1 MAEIDI
7 ATRYAGIS
15 RQIILIVIL
24 IMAFITA
31 GLSVVVGVTS
41 FNNLAT
47 ITLDELDRMSKIL
60 SGQIYEFQQNAT
72 KSVVDIESNS
82 MLSERLE
89 QLTNLGPYYVD
100 SSQEGQDIEES
111 DKIYSLQSQVEII
124 QALQPLQNLH
134 QLSSISLYHLSPFNL
149 VPNASPV
156 LNMRMDAEGI
166 WVGEFKTKGDIEQR
180 DYFYVQR
187 KDYIPPESDLFDVS
201 SVYQLTVQDF
211 YQRTHFQARK
221 TEGFDEIFLDADMT
235 KSMETGHISSKIVIN
250 NGIPSIQTWGYLR
263 VPISNPKTWDAEL
276 IPAMLVVMEQSI
288 GVEKLQLIKRQLGID
303 VALAKGS
310 DILVSSLPQG
320 ERLGALKQDQKVNST
335 VQDFYY
341 AGQAIA
347 LERQSQSDL
356 KAIVLS
362 PISKLAKL
370 TQGLFWQMGL
380 LALLA
385 TALASLAI
393 FWAIRRLVNRPLS
406 RLMVGVEKISKGELQ
421 HKVEVGSQNEL
432 GQLASAFN
440 IMSSELGKKTEE
452 LQNNADSLQLSNIEL
467 KKYQTKLEEM
477 VDQRTSKLKEAQ
489 KQLIESEKMA
499 SLGELVAG
507 VAHEINTPVG
517 VGVTAASFLADEA
530 NKINDKYKK
539 ELMTREDFDEFLGY
553 SLQTTEMILSNL
565 RRATELVKSFKQ
577 VAVDQ
582 TAEDR
587 RIFSVRDYI
596 DEVLIT
602 LHPRLKKTPHIID
615 VTGDASLEID
625 SYPGS
630 FSQIITN
637 LIMNSVIHAFK
648 EGEVGHIGIDV
659 QQKSE
664 QMIFTYSDD
673 GQGVSEKN
681 LSKIFAPFFTTKRG
695 YGGTG
700 LGLHIVYNL
709 VTQKLKGLIKCESS
723 PDQGI
728 KFILTIPMFVESIS
742 VDKLGEG

>member
-1 MAEIDI
+1 VAAVAMAEINI

-24 IMAFITA
+24 IMVLITA

-47 ITLDELDRMSKIL
+47 ITLDELGRMSKIL
-60 SGQIYEFQQNAT
+60 SGQVHEFKKNAT
-72 KSVVDIESNS
+72 KSVADIESNS

-100 SSQEGQDIEES
+100 SSQKGVDIEES

-149 VPNASPV
+149 IPNAKPV

-166 WVGEFKTKGDIEQR
+166 WAGKFKTKGDIEQR
-180 DYFYVQR
+180 EYFYVQR
-187 KDYIPPESDLFDVS
+187 KDYVPPASDLFDVS

-211 YQRTHFQARK
+211 YQRTHFKARK
-221 TEGFDEIFLDADMT
+221 TKGFDEVFLDDDMT
-235 KSMETGHISSKIVIN
+235 ESMESGHISSKIVIN
-250 NGIPSIQTWGYLR
+250 NGIPTIRTWGYLR
-263 VPISNPKTWDAEL
+263 VPISNPKTWEAEL

-288 GVEKLQLIKRQLGID
+288 DVEKLQSIKRQLGID
-303 VALAKGS
+303 VALAKGNK
-310 DILVSSLPQG
+310 ILVSSLPLV
-320 ERLGALKQDQKVNST
+320 ERLGILRQDLTVSST

-341 AGQAIA
+341 AGQPIVF
-347 LERQSQSDL
+347 EGQGDL
-356 KAIVLS
+356 QAIVFS
-362 PISKLAKL
+362 PISILAKL
-370 TQGLFWQMGL
+370 TQGLFLQMGL

-421 HKVEVGSQNEL
+421 HKVEVDSQNEL
-432 GQLASAFN
+432 GQLATAFN

-530 NKINDKYKK
+530 NKINKKYKN
-539 ELMTREDFDEFLGY
+539 ELMTREDFDEFLGC

-587 RIFSVRDYI
+587 RLFLVRSYI
-596 DEVLIT
+596 EEVLIT
-602 LHPRLKKTPHIID
+602 LHPRLKKTPHTIE

-648 EGEVGHIGIDV
+648 EGEAGYIGIDI
-659 QQKSE
+659 QQKNE
-664 QMIFTYSDD
+664 QMVLTYSDD
-673 GQGVSEKN
+673 GQGISEEN
-681 LSKIFAPFFTTKRG
+681 LAKIFDPFFTTKRG

-700 LGLHIVYNL
+700 LGMHIVYNL
-709 VTQKLKGLIKCESS
+709 VTQKLMGVIKCESS
-723 PDQGI
+723 PGQGI
-728 KFILTIPMFVESIS
+728 KFILTVPMS
-742 VDKLGEG
+742 VDS

>member
-1 MAEIDI
+1 MAEINI

-24 IMAFITA
+24 IMVLITA

-47 ITLDELDRMSKIL
+47 ITLDELGRMSKIL
-60 SGQIYEFQQNAT
+60 SGQVHEFKKNAT
-72 KSVVDIESNS
+72 KSVADIESNS

-100 SSQEGQDIEES
+100 SSQKGVDIEES

-149 VPNASPV
+149 IPNAKPV

-166 WVGEFKTKGDIEQR
+166 WAGKFKTKGDIEQR
-180 DYFYVQR
+180 EYFYVQR
-187 KDYIPPESDLFDVS
+187 KDYVPPASDLFDVS

-211 YQRTHFQARK
+211 YQRTHFKARK
-221 TEGFDEIFLDADMT
+221 TKGFDEVFLDDDMT
-235 KSMETGHISSKIVIN
+235 ESMESGHISSKIVIN
-250 NGIPSIQTWGYLR
+250 NGIPTIRTWGYLR
-263 VPISNPKTWDAEL
+263 VPISNPKTWEAEL

-288 GVEKLQLIKRQLGID
+288 DVEKLQSIKRQLGID
-303 VALAKGS
+303 VALAKGNK
-310 DILVSSLPQG
+310 ILVSSLPLG
-320 ERLGALKQDQKVNST
+320 ERLGILRQDLTVSST

-341 AGQAIA
+341 AGQPIVF
-347 LERQSQSDL
+347 EGQGDL
-356 KAIVLS
+356 QAIVFS
-362 PISKLAKL
+362 PISILAKL
-370 TQGLFWQMGL
+370 TQGLFLQMGL

-421 HKVEVGSQNEL
+421 HKVEVDSQNEL
-432 GQLASAFN
+432 GQLATAFN

-530 NKINDKYKK
+530 NKINKKYKN
-539 ELMTREDFDEFLGY
+539 ELMTREDFDEFLGC

-587 RIFSVRDYI
+587 RLFLVRSYI
-596 DEVLIT
+596 EEVLIT
-602 LHPRLKKTPHIID
+602 LHPRLKKTPHTIE

-648 EGEVGHIGIDV
+648 EGEAGYIGIDI
-659 QQKSE
+659 QQKNE
-664 QMIFTYSDD
+664 QMVLTYSDD
-673 GQGVSEKN
+673 GQGISEEN
-681 LSKIFAPFFTTKRG
+681 LAKIFDPFFTTKRG

-700 LGLHIVYNL
+700 LGMHIVYNL
-709 VTQKLKGLIKCESS
+709 VTQKLMGVIKCESS
-723 PDQGI
+723 PGQGI
-728 KFILTIPMFVESIS
+728 KFILTVPMS
-742 VDKLGEG
+742 VDS